1 MANTPSPAIQRI
13 LESPGNKLTQSGL
26 ARGGLAGV
34 VYFAWS
40 GRFNVVPTD
49 AIGRIYPLFRLPSSA
64 MAVEILLTNP
74 SGAVNM
80 TGFDL
85 GLYRAG
91 DWSLEDQAEVDSN
104 CFLSGIDLGTVQRRS
119 LAMEHGSG
127 NVFSGFAAVAPRP
140 GTEFDVCLTATADPA
155 PIGNVVVAVGMLYV
169 VGI

>member
-1 MANTPSPAIQRI
+1 VANTPSPAIQRI
-13 LESPGNKLTQSGL
+13 IASPGNKLTQPGL
-26 ARGGLAGV
+26 LHGGPAGV

-40 GRFNVVPTD
+40 GRFNVVATD

-74 SGAVNM
+74 SGAVNV
-80 TGFDL
+80 TGFEL

-104 CFLSGIDLGTVQRRS
+104 CFLSGIDLGTVGRRS
-119 LAMEHGSG
+119 LAMEFGSG
-127 NVFSGFAAVAPRP
+127 NVFSGFGTGPWRP
-140 GTEFDVCLTATADPA
+140 GTEFDVCLTATDEPA
-155 PIGNVVVAVGMLYV
+155 PVASVQVAVGMLYV